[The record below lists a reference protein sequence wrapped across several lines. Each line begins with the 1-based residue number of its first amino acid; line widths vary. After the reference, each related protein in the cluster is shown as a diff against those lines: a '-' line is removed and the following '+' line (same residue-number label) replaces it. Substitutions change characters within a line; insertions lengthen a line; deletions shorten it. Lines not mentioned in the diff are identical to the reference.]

1 MLDLND
7 LYMTLTEAASRFG
20 VSRATVWRWVQK
32 GIFSHQQVGREI
44 LIPKVEVSYII
55 GLRIRLKE
63 RGNQQWDA
71 EGQSTI
77 VTKELAGM
85 IKEKHD
91 LKEKRLLEVLRLIK
105 EEQLNAQEIS
115 ERVGINATNVKNYV
129 KELRIRGNRIIACC
143 TEGRH
148 YYELENT
155 VD

>member
-7 LYMTLTEAASRFG
+7 LFFPLTEAASRLG

-32 GIFSHQQVGREI
+32 GIFCHQQVGREI
-44 LIPKVEVSYII
+44 LIPKVEVSYVI

-63 RGNQQWDA
+63 RGDHQWDV
-71 EGQSTI
+71 GKPTI

-105 EEQLNAQEIS
+105 TEQLNAKEIS
-115 ERVGINATNVKNYV
+115 ERVGINATNVKMYV
-129 KELRIRGNRIIACC
+129 KELRARGKEIIACC

-155 VD
+155 V